1 LLAFSLSVKA
11 VVVTTSRKR
20 LAVLSEEQLAGGSA
34 NEIQNND
41 SVTENFEND

>member
-1 LLAFSLSVKA
+1 MVITS
-11 VVVTTSRKR
+11 SRKR
-20 LAVLSEEQLAGGSA
+20 LAVLSEEQLVGSAA